1 MKEELQKVISKFN
14 NYSFESNEYF
24 CLKVKGIL
32 SIHELHVWKLSGNKI
47 IATAHI
53 TCHNLE
59 EYMIIASKVKILFH
73 EKGIH
78 STTIQ
83 PEFVDVSFLNPN

>member
-1 MKEELQKVISKFN
+1 
-14 NYSFESNEYF
+14 
-24 CLKVKGIL
+24 
-32 SIHELHVWKLSGNKI
+32 LHVWKLSGNKI

-83 PEFVDVSFLNPN
+83 PEFVDVSVY